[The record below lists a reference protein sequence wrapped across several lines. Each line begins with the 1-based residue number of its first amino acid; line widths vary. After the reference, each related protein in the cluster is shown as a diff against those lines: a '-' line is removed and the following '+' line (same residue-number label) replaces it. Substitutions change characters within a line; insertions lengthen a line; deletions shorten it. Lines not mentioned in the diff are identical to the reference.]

1 MVNFFFYFAFKGNK
15 VITMC
20 NKNKKTIQPCILIM
34 TNESHGKDLPTP
46 ETKLNDFVNQ
56 GKNSNFD
63 MKIHNK
69 I

>member
-1 MVNFFFYFAFKGNK
+1 
-15 VITMC
+15 
-20 NKNKKTIQPCILIM
+20 M

-46 ETKLNDFVNQ
+46 KTKLNDFVNQ